1 MTPRSQRYALCTL
14 SLFFTLLCP
23 AQPLG
28 HSAHA
33 STHKHHSAQKAAK
46 KDNHKP
52 IVLADIHN
60 PVLWTD
66 PGDIARKNLFYGSGG
81 EDGQPAPPF
90 RFLDVDKHD
99 SNPKFDAEDANGHTW
114 RVKLGAEA
122 RPEIV
127 CSRLLWAVGY
137 FTENDYVLPEATVP
151 GLHLRHTAHSV
162 RDHDVVLNARFAI
175 KPGGEK
181 RLASWRWKQNPFRDT
196 RELNGL
202 RVMMAL
208 LNNWDLKDE
217 NNAVYS
223 DKATGQQIFLVSDTG
238 ASFGTTSVR
247 IRNSSGKGN
256 VKQYAHSRFITHETA
271 TTVSFATPA
280 PATRLLVESGGLLA
294 PIYFRR
300 QHYLWI
306 PRNIPREDARWIGT
320 LLSHLTHQQLIDAF
334 RAGRFTDRE
343 TELYITVLEQ
353 RIAELQDL

>member
-1 MTPRSQRYALCTL
+1 MRKPTRSTLCTL
-14 SLFFTLLCP
+14 SVFVLLCA
-23 AQPLG
+23 AQPAVPNG
-28 HSAHA
+28 FRSAVA
-33 STHKHHSAQKAAK
+33 QKHHSANPAK

-52 IVLADIHN
+52 IAPAEVHN
-60 PVLWTD
+60 AVVWTE
-66 PGDIARKNLFYGSGG
+66 PGDISRKNLFYGSGA
-81 EDGQPAPPF
+81 EDGQPVAPF

-99 SNPKFDAEDANGHTW
+99 SNPKFDVADAKGHTW

-137 FTENDYVLPEATVP
+137 FTEDDYVLEEATVP
-151 GLHLRHTAHSV
+151 DLHLRHTAHSV
-162 RDHDVVLNARFAI
+162 RDSDVVLNARFAR

-181 RLASWRWKQNPFRDT
+181 RIASWRWKRNAFTGT

-217 NNAVYS
+217 NNAVYRDKKS
-223 DKATGQQIFLVSDTG
+223 DQQIFLVSDTG

-256 VKQYAHSRFITHETA
+256 VRQYVRSKFITHETA

-280 PATRLLVESGGLLA
+280 PATRMLLESGGLLA
-294 PIYFRR
+294 PLYFRR
-300 QHYLWI
+300 QRYLWI
-306 PRNIPREDARWIGT
+306 TRNIPRDDARWIGD
-320 LLSHLTHQQLIDAF
+320 LLGHLTHQQLVDAF
-334 RAGRFTDRE
+334 RAGRFNDRE
-343 TELYITVLEQ
+343 IELYVDALER
-353 RIAELQDL
+353 RIAELRDV